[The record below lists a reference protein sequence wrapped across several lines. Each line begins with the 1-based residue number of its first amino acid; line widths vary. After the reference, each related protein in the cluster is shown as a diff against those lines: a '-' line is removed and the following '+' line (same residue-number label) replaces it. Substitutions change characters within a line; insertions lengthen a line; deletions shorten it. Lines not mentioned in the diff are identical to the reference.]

1 MEDERRHFACELRI
15 SIAYSERAIDRRE
28 DLLGKMRSLEARR
41 FFLYQKQQSKWSFSH
56 VRKYRL
62 AYACCPVG
70 DDECD
75 Q

>member
-41 FFLYQKQQSKWSFSH
+41 FFLYQKQRSAEVVIQSRAKVPSGL
-56 VRKYRL
+56 RL
-62 AYACCPVG
+62 LSSR
-70 DDECD
+70 
-75 Q
+75 